1 MQTYMSYADVLF
13 QRPQRRTPST
23 TCAFGSCRTHNAKAN
38 PKEAVYAELANNSAF
53 FPQHCP
59 SAERFVSC
67 LIAPLPALPLFL
79 RRKTLRSTP
88 SQGALPTIFRGFGES
103 PWKALILTDTEEL
116 PINAAT
122 MGSYEKSS
130 DDTGCSTV

>member
-1 MQTYMSYADVLF
+1 MS
-13 QRPQRRTPST
+13 
-23 TCAFGSCRTHNAKAN
+23 
-38 PKEAVYAELANNSAF
+38 
-53 FPQHCP
+53 
-59 SAERFVSC
+59 RFV
-67 LIAPLPALPLFL
+67 APLPALPLFL
-79 RRKTLRSTP
+79 RRNTLRSTP
-88 SQGALPTIFRGFGES
+88 SQGALPTILRGFGES